1 MIYRHV
7 GPRRDHVEL
16 GADEQRALVEL
27 ERALSSSGGA
37 GHGERQR
44 LPVEHVHRL
53 VLRCRRLAP
62 WLLPIGVVLMVV
74 TIPVSVPL
82 TFAWSLVTAAG
93 LAAALDRTGR
103 RARSRRARRQSPD
116 SDGLTVR

>member
-16 GADEQRALVEL
+16 DAAEQRALAEL

-37 GHGERQR
+37 GHGERRR
-44 LPVEHVHRL
+44 LPVEQVHRL
-53 VLRCRRLAP
+53 VVGCRRLAP

-82 TFAWSLVTAAG
+82 TFVWSLVTAAG
-93 LAAALDRTGR
+93 LAAALDRTR
-103 RARSRRARRQSPD
+103 RRMRLRRARRPSPD
-116 SDGLTVR
+116 Q

>member
-37 GHGERQR
+37 AHGDRRRR
-44 LPVEHVHRL
+44 LRMARLHRL
-53 VLRCRRLAP
+53 VGVRRLVDVRRLAP
-62 WLLPIGVVLMVV
+62 WLLPIGAVLMVV

-82 TFAWSLVTAAG
+82 TFVWSLVTAAG
-93 LAAALDRTGR
+93 LAAAIDRTGR
-103 RARSRRARRQSPD
+103 WTALRRARSQSPD
-116 SDGLTVR
+116 Q

>member
-27 ERALSSSGGA
+27 ERALSSSARA
-37 GHGERQR
+37 GHGDRRRRLRMER
-44 LPVEHVHRL
+44 LHRL
-53 VLRCRRLAP
+53 VGARRLAP
-62 WLLPIGVVLMVV
+62 WLLPIGAVLMVV

-82 TFAWSLVTAAG
+82 TFVWSLVTAAG
-93 LAAALDRTGR
+93 LAAALDRTDR
-103 RARSRRARRQSPD
+103 WARLRRARRQSPD
-116 SDGLTVR
+116 Q

>member
-1 MIYRHV
+1 VIYRHV

-37 GHGERQR
+37 RRGLARS
-44 LPVEHVHRL
+44 
-53 VLRCRRLAP
+53 RRLAP
-62 WLLPIGVVLMVV
+62 WLLPIGAVLMVV
-74 TIPVSVPL
+74 AIPVSVPL
-82 TFAWSLVTAAG
+82 AFVCSLLMTVG

-103 RARSRRARRQSPD
+103 GARLRRARRRSPD
-116 SDGLTVR
+116 Q